1 MNGPVP
7 STNQAVQRLA
17 RRLQL
22 PETTTKAQFTF
33 EAGSVPTLT
42 ITRLLSPQ
50 EIEQLATWYVVEG
63 MAQVLHKEVTCGLEL
78 RRPSTEHPAPQVDT
92 TCDPLAQQQRQD
104 ELDARYLA
112 DGRQDPAH
120 PQHATYT
127 GLMVAQG
134 QEPSP

>member
-1 MNGPVP
+1 MNGPIP

-33 EAGSVPTLT
+33 EAGFVPTLT
-42 ITRLLSPQ
+42 ITRLLSSAEIQ
-50 EIEQLATWYVVEG
+50 ELTTWYGVENV
-63 MAQVLHKEVTCGLEL
+63 AQVPHREILCGLEVQQ
-78 RRPSTEHPAPQVDT
+78 PETPALLVDP
-92 TCDPLAQQQRQD
+92 TCDPVEQQQRQD

-127 GLMVAQG
+127 GLMLAHG
-134 QEPSP
+134 QQPSS